1 VPIYALVD
9 CNNFYVS
16 CERVFQPQLEGV
28 PVIVLS
34 NNDGCAIAR
43 SAEVKALGVKMG
55 EPYFKLKP
63 LIRQHRIQIRS
74 SNYALYGDMS
84 ARVDSVLADFAPTLE
99 NYSIDESF
107 LDLTG
112 MQGDLEAYGREIR
125 ARVKRWTGIPT
136 CVGIGPTKTLAKLA
150 NAIAKDHPDMAG
162 VCDLQSPEARAKLLP
177 SMKTAKVWGIGPA
190 YVERLRLI
198 GIETAADLAALEP
211 TVARDMLTVM
221 GQRTVLELRGLAC
234 IPLELEP
241 PPKKV
246 TAVTRSF
253 GRPVTTLIEM
263 REAVSFYATRAG
275 EKLRRAGQAAG
286 HMSVFMHTN
295 RFNDDPRRSAS
306 GAVSFPEAT
315 NDTSEL
321 VARALRIAETIWR
334 DGFRYSKAG
343 IICNELTAACAGQQ
357 SLFAGTTRPRDPRL
371 MRAMDGLNQKMG
383 RGTVYPAAAGIVRR
397 WSLKAQYHSPKFTTR
412 WTELPVARA

>member
-1 VPIYALVD
+1 MPIFALVD

-34 NNDGCAIAR
+34 NNDGCTIAR
-43 SAEVKALGVKMG
+43 SGEVKALGVKMG

-63 LIRQHRIQIRS
+63 LIREHGIQVRS

-84 ARVDSVLADFAPTLE
+84 ARVDSVLADFAPTVE

-112 MQGDLEAYGREIR
+112 MAGDLTAHGREVR
-125 ARVKRWTGIPT
+125 ATVKRWTGIPT

-150 NAIAKDHPDMAG
+150 NAIAKDRPEMAG
-162 VCDLQSPEARAKLLP
+162 VCDLRSPEARAELLP
-177 SMKTAKVWGIGPA
+177 TMGTRKIWGVGPA
-190 YVERLRLI
+190 YVERLHEM
-198 GIETAADLAALEP
+198 GIETAADLAAMEP
-211 TVARDMLTVM
+211 TIARELLTVV
-221 GQRTVLELRGLAC
+221 GQRTVLELRGIAC

-253 GRPVTTLIEM
+253 GRSVTTIAEM

-286 HMSVFMHTN
+286 HMSVFMYTN

-306 GAVSFPEAT
+306 GAVRFVEPT
-315 NDTSEL
+315 NDTNAL
-321 VARALRIAETIWR
+321 VSGAIKITDAIWR

-343 IICNELTAACAGQQ
+343 IITTDLVAAGQGQ
-357 SLFAGTTRPRDPRL
+357 ASLFKEDQRDPRL
-371 MRAMDGLNQKMG
+371 MIAMDKLNAKMG
-383 RGTVYPAAAGIVRR
+383 RGTIFPAAAGTHRK
-397 WSLKAQYHSPKFTTR
+397 WFLKAEHHSPRFTTR
-412 WTELPVARA
+412 WSDVPRARA

>member
-1 VPIYALVD
+1 MPTFALVD

-16 CERVFQPQLEGV
+16 CERVFQPKLEGV
-28 PVIVLS
+28 PVLVLS

-55 EPYFKLKP
+55 EPYFKLRP
-63 LIRQHRIQIRS
+63 LIREHRIQIRS

-84 ARVDSVLADFAPTLE
+84 ARVDSVLADFAATIE

-107 LDLTG
+107 LDLTS
-112 MQGDLEAYGREIR
+112 MPGDLVAYGREVR
-125 ARVKRWTGIPT
+125 ATVKRWTGIPT

-150 NAIAKDHPDMAG
+150 NAIAKDRPDMAG
-162 VCDLQSPEARAKLLP
+162 VCDLRLPEARAALLP
-177 SMKTAKVWGIGPA
+177 TMSAGKVWGIGPA
-190 YVERLRLI
+190 YVERLRAM
-198 GIETAADLAALEP
+198 GIATAADLAAMEP
-211 TVARDMLTVM
+211 PLARELLTVV
-221 GQRTVLELRGLAC
+221 GQRTVLELRGVAC
-234 IPLELEP
+234 ISLELEP

-253 GRPVTTLIEM
+253 GKAVTTLAEM

-306 GAVSFPEAT
+306 GAVRFAEPT
-315 NDTSEL
+315 NDTTAL
-321 VARALRIAETIWR
+321 VAGALRVAKAIWR

-343 IICNELTAACAGQQ
+343 VILTDLTAAGRGQAA
-357 SLFAGTTRPRDPRL
+357 LFTEDRRDPRL
-371 MRAMDGLNQKMG
+371 MLAMDRINQKMG
-383 RGTVYPAAAGIVRR
+383 RGTLFPAAAGTHRK
-397 WSLKAQYHSPKFTTR
+397 WFLKAEHHSPRYTTR
-412 WTELPVARA
+412 WEDLPRAGI

>member
-1 VPIYALVD
+1 MPTYALVD

-34 NNDGCAIAR
+34 NNDGCTIAR

-55 EPYFKLKP
+55 EPFFKLKP
-63 LIRQHRIQIRS
+63 LIKEHRIQIRS

-84 ARVDSVLADFAPTLE
+84 ARVDSVLADFAPTVE

-112 MQGDLEAYGREIR
+112 MAGDLVAYGRHVK
-125 ARVKRWTGIPT
+125 ATVKRWTGIPT

-150 NAIAKDHPDMAG
+150 NAIAKDRHDMAG
-162 VCDLQSPEARAKLLP
+162 VCDLSTPEARAELLP
-177 SMKTAKVWGIGPA
+177 TMPTGKGWGVGPA
-190 YVERLRLI
+190 YVERLREI
-198 GIETAADLAALEP
+198 GITTAADLAAFEQTAARELI
-211 TVARDMLTVM
+211 TVV
-221 GQRTVLELRGLAC
+221 GQRTVLELRGVAC

-253 GRPVTTLIEM
+253 GRAVTTLAEM

-275 EKLRRAGQAAG
+275 EKLRRAGQATG
-286 HMSVFMHTN
+286 HLSVFMHTN

-306 GAVSFPEAT
+306 GALSFPEAT
-315 NDTSEL
+315 NDTGEL
-321 VARALRIAETIWR
+321 VSGALRIAEAIWR
-334 DGFRYSKAG
+334 NGFRYSKAG
-343 IICNELTAACAGQQ
+343 VITTDLVPAGRGQASLLMNE
-357 SLFAGTTRPRDPRL
+357 RRDPRL
-371 MRAMDGLNQKMG
+371 MIAMDKLNGKMG
-383 RGTVYPAAAGIVRR
+383 RGTIFPAAAGTHRK
-397 WSLKAQYHSPKFTTR
+397 WFLKAEHHSPRYTTR
-412 WTELPVARA
+412 WSDVPSARA

>member
-1 VPIYALVD
+1 MPIYALVD

-150 NAIAKDHPDMAG
+150 NAIAKDRPDMAG
-162 VCDLQSPEARAKLLP
+162 VCDLRSPEARAALLP

-198 GIETAADLAALEP
+198 AIETAADLAAMEP
-211 TVARDMLTVM
+211 TVARDMLTVT
-221 GQRTVLELRGLAC
+221 GQRTVLELRGIAC
-234 IPLELEP
+234 ISLELEP

-253 GRPVTTLIEM
+253 GRPVTTLVEM

-295 RFNDDPRRSAS
+295 RFNEDPRRSAS
-306 GAVSFPEAT
+306 SSIAFPEPT
-315 NDTSEL
+315 NHTPTL
-321 VARALRIAETIWR
+321 VRGALRVAETIWR

-343 IICNELTAACAGQQ
+343 IILTDLVIAGRGQAA
-357 SLFAGTTRPRDPRL
+357 LFCDERRDPRL
-371 MRAMDGLNQKMG
+371 MVAMDALNAKMG
-383 RGTVYPAAAGIVRR
+383 WGTVFPAVTGTRR
-397 WSLKAQYHSPKFTTR
+397 GWFLKADFHSPHYTTR
-412 WTELPVARA
+412 WTDLPEVQA

>member
-1 VPIYALVD
+1 MPIYALVD

-84 ARVDSVLADFAPTLE
+84 ARVNSVLADFAPTLE

-112 MQGDLEAYGREIR
+112 MRGDLEAYGREMR
-125 ARVKRWTGIPT
+125 ATVKRWTGIPT

-150 NAIAKDHPDMAG
+150 NAIAKDRADMAG
-162 VCDLQSPEARAKLLP
+162 VCDLRSPEARAALLP

-198 GIETAADLAALEP
+198 GIETAADLAAMEP
-211 TVARDMLTVM
+211 TAARDMLTVT

-241 PPKKV
+241 SPKKV

-306 GAVSFPEAT
+306 GAMSFPEAT

-321 VARALRIAETIWR
+321 VAGALRIAETIWR

-343 IICNELTAACAGQQ
+343 IICNELTAACAGQR
-357 SLFAGTTRPRDPRL
+357 SLFAGTRPRDPRL
-371 MRAMDGLNQKMG
+371 MTAMDGLNQRMG
-383 RGTVYPAAAGIVRR
+383 RGTVYPAAAGVIRR
-397 WSLKAQYHSPKFTTR
+397 WSLKAEYHSPKFTTR
-412 WTELPVARA
+412 WTELPVAKA

>member
-1 VPIYALVD
+1 VPIFALVD

-16 CERVFQPQLEGV
+16 CERVFQPELEGV

-34 NNDGCAIAR
+34 NNDGCTIAR
-43 SAEVKALGVKMG
+43 SGEVKALGVKMG
-55 EPYFKLKP
+55 EPFFKLKP
-63 LIRQHRIQIRS
+63 LIREHGIQIRS

-84 ARVDSVLADFAPTLE
+84 ARVYNVLAGFAPTVE

-112 MQGDLEAYGREIR
+112 MAGDLTAYGREMR
-125 ARVKRWTGIPT
+125 ATVKRWTGIPT

-150 NAIAKDHPDMAG
+150 NAIAKDRPDMVG
-162 VCDLQSPEARAKLLP
+162 VCDLRTPAARAELLP
-177 SMKTAKVWGIGPA
+177 TMGTRKVWGIGPA
-190 YVERLRLI
+190 YVERLHQMD
-198 GIETAADLAALEP
+198 IETAADLAAMEP
-211 TVARDMLTVM
+211 TMAREILTVV
-221 GQRTVLELRGLAC
+221 GQRTVLELRGIAC
-234 IPLELEP
+234 IPLQLEP

-253 GRPVTTLIEM
+253 GRSVTTLAEM

-295 RFNDDPRRSAS
+295 RFNNDPRRSAS
-306 GAVSFPEAT
+306 GAIRFAEPT
-315 NDTSEL
+315 NDTNAL
-321 VARALRIAETIWR
+321 VAGALKILDGIWR

-343 IICNELTAACAGQQ
+343 IITTDLVAAGQGQ
-357 SLFAGTTRPRDPRL
+357 ASLFEEDRRDPRL
-371 MRAMDGLNQKMG
+371 MIAMDKLNAKMG
-383 RGTVYPAAAGIVRR
+383 RGTIFPAAAGTHRK
-397 WSLKAQYHSPKFTTR
+397 WFLKAEHHSPRFTTR
-412 WTELPVARA
+412 WSDIPVVTA